1 MARVSEFGLSA
12 GLLLLCFSTW
22 TNALVK
28 TNGSEAA
35 QQAAAGGSSQPSSSS
50 STPNG
55 WSLVVGLSR
64 ASESYA
70 EIAWR
75 LEQPPLPHKKNGPKE
90 EEEDHDLASRL
101 SACEL
106 AYGPMEDPYQVE
118 VMSNFMPRGP
128 TFVVGGL
135 KQNTTYHF
143 HMVCYCCLPPP
154 PAVSSS
160 YSSDSGG
167 NATAGTESKLTSN
180 VLKFTTGVNVGGSGD
195 HPSATYQRPWSTQ
208 QQQDQ
213 SSSDTRGGGGSEWRQ
228 RDPYQGSYH
237 SVYKQTILRDEESSS
252 RAVPSFNVLL
262 GALTGIVGF
271 LIINVTV
278 VIAVRRC
285 SHRRMRR
292 RRILVLEDRD
302 NEDFPYLRPLD

>member
-1 MARVSEFGLSA
+1 MARVSVSKLSA

-28 TNGSEAA
+28 SNGSDAG
-35 QQAAAGGSSQPSSSS
+35 QQAAAGRRPG
-50 STPNG
+50 G
-55 WSLVVGLSR
+55 GGESLVVGLSR

-75 LEQPPLPHKKNGPKE
+75 LEPKE
-90 EEEDHDLASRL
+90 VPAGDDEDPASRL

-118 VMSNFMPRGP
+118 VMSNFVPRGP
-128 TFVVGGL
+128 TFTVGGL
-135 KQNTTYHF
+135 KHNTTYHF
-143 HMVCYCCLPPP
+143 HMVCYCCLLGPTG
-154 PAVSSS
+154 A
-160 YSSDSGG
+160 GNNN
-167 NATAGTESKLTSN
+167 NATTGAETKLTSN
-180 VLKFTTGVNVGGSGD
+180 VLKFTTGAHIVGAGEQ
-195 HPSATYQRPWSTQ
+195 PPTFRRRPTAPPGQ
-208 QQQDQ
+208 QQQP
-213 SSSDTRGGGGSEWRQ
+213 SGGGASEWRQ

-237 SVYKQTILRDEESSS
+237 SVYKQTILRDDEGSS

-292 RRILVLEDRD
+292 RRILVLEERD

>member
-1 MARVSEFGLSA
+1 MEARLASRRPRRGA
-12 GLLLLCFSTW
+12 P
-22 TNALVK
+22 
-28 TNGSEAA
+28 
-35 QQAAAGGSSQPSSSS
+35 AAAVE
-50 STPNG
+50 
-55 WSLVVGLSR
+55 SLVVGLSR

-75 LEQPPLPHKKNGPKE
+75 LEPKE
-90 EEEDHDLASRL
+90 VPAGDDEDPASRL

-118 VMSNFMPRGP
+118 VMSNFVPRGP
-128 TFVVGGL
+128 TFTVGGL
-135 KQNTTYHF
+135 KHNTTYHF
-143 HMVCYCCLPPP
+143 HMVCYCCLLGPPG
-154 PAVSSS
+154 A
-160 YSSDSGG
+160 GN
-167 NATAGTESKLTSN
+167 NATTGTETKLTSN
-180 VLKFTTGVNVGGSGD
+180 VLKFTTGAHIVGAGEQ
-195 HPSATYQRPWSTQ
+195 PPTFRRRPTAPPGQ
-208 QQQDQ
+208 QQQP
-213 SSSDTRGGGGSEWRQ
+213 SGGGASEWRQ

-237 SVYKQTILRDEESSS
+237 SVYKQTILRDDEGSS

-292 RRILVLEDRD
+292 RRILVLE
-302 NEDFPYLRPLD
+302 

>member
-1 MARVSEFGLSA
+1 MACVSELGLWA
-12 GLLLLCFSTW
+12 GLLLLLGFSTW

-35 QQAAAGGSSQPSSSS
+35 QQAAH
-50 STPNG
+50 STAQQKSG
-55 WSLVVGLSR
+55 SLVVGLSR

-75 LEQPPLPHKKNGPKE
+75 LEPGSSSKDRGGDDD
-90 EEEDHDLASRL
+90 EDPASRL

-106 AYGPMEDPYQVE
+106 AYGPLEDPYQVE

-128 TFVVGGL
+128 TFIVSGL
-135 KQNTTYHF
+135 RHNTTYHF
-143 HMVCYCCLPPP
+143 HMVCYCCLTDAAAAAP
-154 PAVSSS
+154 
-160 YSSDSGG
+160 DSGG
-167 NATAGTESKLTSN
+167 NTTASTETKITSN
-180 VLKFTTGVNVGGSGD
+180 VLRFTTGAYVGGDQQST
-195 HPSATYQRPWSTQ
+195 HQRSWPTQ
-208 QQQDQ
+208 QQQQPQ
-213 SSSDTRGGGGSEWRQ
+213 SDSRSGGGGSSEWRQ

-302 NEDFPYLRPLD
+302 NEDFPYLRPLE

>member
-1 MARVSEFGLSA
+1 MAYVSELGLWA
-12 GLLLLCFSTW
+12 GLLLLLGFSTW

-35 QQAAAGGSSQPSSSS
+35 QQTAH
-50 STPNG
+50 STAQQKVG
-55 WSLVVGLSR
+55 SLVVGLSR

-75 LEQPPLPHKKNGPKE
+75 LEPGSAGKE
-90 EEEDHDLASRL
+90 RLGDDDPASRL

-106 AYGPMEDPYQVE
+106 AYGPLEDPYQVE

-128 TFVVGGL
+128 TFIVSGL
-135 KQNTTYHF
+135 RHNTTYHF
-143 HMVCYCCLPPP
+143 HMVCYCCLTDGAAP
-154 PAVSSS
+154 
-160 YSSDSGG
+160 DSGG
-167 NATAGTESKLTSN
+167 NTTASTETKITSN
-180 VLKFTTGVNVGGSGD
+180 VLRFTTGVYVGGD
-195 HPSATYQRPWSTQ
+195 HHHQHSWPSQ
-208 QQQDQ
+208 QQPQ
-213 SSSDTRGGGGSEWRQ
+213 SDSRSGGGSEWRQ

-302 NEDFPYLRPLD
+302 NEDFPYLRPLE

>member
-1 MARVSEFGLSA
+1 M
-12 GLLLLCFSTW
+12 
-22 TNALVK
+22 K

-35 QQAAAGGSSQPSSSS
+35 QQSAAGGNSKGSSSS
-50 STPNG
+50 SALSG
-55 WSLVVGLSR
+55 GSLVVGLSR

-75 LEQPPLPHKKNGPKE
+75 LEQPPLPNKKNGP

-135 KQNTTYHF
+135 KHNTTYHF
-143 HMVCYCCLPPP
+143 HMICYCCLPPP
-154 PAVSSS
+154 AATSSS
-160 YSSDSGG
+160 TSDTGG
-167 NATAGTESKLTSN
+167 NVTAGTESKLTSN

-195 HPSATYQRPWSTQ
+195 HQSATYQRPWSTQ
-208 QQQDQ
+208 QQQQDQ
-213 SSSDTRGGGGSEWRQ
+213 SSSSDSRGGGGSEWRQ

>member
-1 MARVSEFGLSA
+1 MARISESKLSA

-28 TNGSEAA
+28 SNGSDAG
-35 QQAAAGGSSQPSSSS
+35 QQAATAARRSGGGGES
-50 STPNG
+50 
-55 WSLVVGLSR
+55 SLVVGLSR

-75 LEQPPLPHKKNGPKE
+75 LEPKAE
-90 EEEDHDLASRL
+90 GEDEDPASRL

-106 AYGPMEDPYQVE
+106 AYGPLEDPYQVE
-118 VMSNFMPRGP
+118 VMSNFVPRGP
-128 TFVVGGL
+128 TFTVGGL
-135 KQNTTYHF
+135 RHNTTYHF
-143 HMVCYCCLPPP
+143 HMVCYCCPNNN
-154 PAVSSS
+154 
-160 YSSDSGG
+160 G
-167 NATAGTESKLTSN
+167 TAETKLTSN
-180 VLKFTTGVNVGGSGD
+180 VLKFTTGVHIAGAGEQPPTFRRPPPAATRPPSG
-195 HPSATYQRPWSTQ
+195 P
-208 QQQDQ
+208 
-213 SSSDTRGGGGSEWRQ
+213 SEWRQ

-292 RRILVLEDRD
+292 RRILVLEERD

>member
-1 MARVSEFGLSA
+1 MACVSELGLWA
-12 GLLLLCFSTW
+12 GLLLLLGFSTW
-22 TNALVK
+22 THALVK

-35 QQAAAGGSSQPSSSS
+35 QQAAHSTVQHRPGG
-50 STPNG
+50 
-55 WSLVVGLSR
+55 SLVVGLSR

-75 LEQPPLPHKKNGPKE
+75 LEPNGPNK
-90 EEEDHDLASRL
+90 DHVGQGGGDDGEDLASRL

-106 AYGPMEDPYQVE
+106 AYGPLEDPYQVE

-128 TFVVGGL
+128 TFIVGGL
-135 KQNTTYHF
+135 RHNTTYHF
-143 HMVCYCCLPPP
+143 HMVCYCCL
-154 PAVSSS
+154 ADAA
-160 YSSDSGG
+160 SDSGG
-167 NATAGTESKLTSN
+167 GNSTTSTDTKITSN
-180 VLKFTTGVNVGGSGD
+180 VLRFTTGVYVGGDQQS
-195 HPSATYQRPWSTQ
+195 SSTQ
-208 QQQDQ
+208 QRSWPTEQQQQPQ
-213 SSSDTRGGGGSEWRQ
+213 SDSRSGSSEWRQ

-302 NEDFPYLRPLD
+302 NEDFPYLRPLE

>member
-1 MARVSEFGLSA
+1 MACVSELGLWA
-12 GLLLLCFSTW
+12 GILLLLGFSTW
-22 TNALVK
+22 THALVK

-35 QQAAAGGSSQPSSSS
+35 QQAAHSTAQHKGG
-50 STPNG
+50 
-55 WSLVVGLSR
+55 SLVVGLSR

-75 LEQPPLPHKKNGPKE
+75 LEQQPGSSSKDHGGDDD
-90 EEEDHDLASRL
+90 EDPASRL

-106 AYGPMEDPYQVE
+106 AYGPLEDPYQVE

-128 TFVVGGL
+128 TFIVGGL
-135 KQNTTYHF
+135 RHNTTYHF
-143 HMVCYCCLPPP
+143 HMVCYCCL
-154 PAVSSS
+154 ADAAASSS
-160 YSSDSGG
+160 PDSGG
-167 NATAGTESKLTSN
+167 NTTASTETKITSN
-180 VLKFTTGVNVGGSGD
+180 VLRFTTGVYVGGDQQST
-195 HPSATYQRPWSTQ
+195 HQRSWPTQ
-208 QQQDQ
+208 QQQQQ
-213 SSSDTRGGGGSEWRQ
+213 SDSRSGGSSEWRQ

-302 NEDFPYLRPLD
+302 NEDFPYLRPLE

>member
-1 MARVSEFGLSA
+1 MACVPELGLWA
-12 GLLLLCFSTW
+12 GLLLLLGFSTW
-22 TNALVK
+22 TDALVK

-35 QQAAAGGSSQPSSSS
+35 QLAAAAAAQ
-50 STPNG
+50 STAQHRG
-55 WSLVVGLSR
+55 SLVVGLSR

-75 LEQPPLPHKKNGPKE
+75 LELLPSPKDRGHGG
-90 EEEDHDLASRL
+90 EEDEDPASRL

-106 AYGPMEDPYQVE
+106 AYGPLEDPYQVE

-128 TFVVGGL
+128 TFIVGGL
-135 KQNTTYHF
+135 RHNTTYHF
-143 HMVCYCCLPPP
+143 HMVCYCCLADGAAAAAP
-154 PAVSSS
+154 
-160 YSSDSGG
+160 DSGG
-167 NATAGTESKLTSN
+167 NSTASSTETKLTSN
-180 VLKFTTGVNVGGSGD
+180 VLRFTTGVYVGGDQQSPP
-195 HPSATYQRPWSTQ
+195 HQRSSWPTQ
-208 QQQDQ
+208 QQQQ
-213 SSSDTRGGGGSEWRQ
+213 SRGGSSDEWRQ

-302 NEDFPYLRPLD
+302 NEDFPYLRPLE

>member
-1 MARVSEFGLSA
+1 MACVSELGLWA
-12 GLLLLCFSTW
+12 GLLLLLGFSTW
-22 TNALVK
+22 TDALVK

-35 QQAAAGGSSQPSSSS
+35 QLAAAAAAQ
-50 STPNG
+50 STAQQRG
-55 WSLVVGLSR
+55 SLVVGLSR

-75 LEQPPLPHKKNGPKE
+75 LEQPSSKDRGHG
-90 EEEDHDLASRL
+90 EEDDDPASRL

-106 AYGPMEDPYQVE
+106 AYGPLEDPYQVE

-128 TFVVGGL
+128 TFIVGGL
-135 KQNTTYHF
+135 RHNTTYHF
-143 HMVCYCCLPPP
+143 HMVCYCCLADAAAP
-154 PAVSSS
+154 
-160 YSSDSGG
+160 DTGG
-167 NATAGTESKLTSN
+167 NSTASTETKLTSN
-180 VLKFTTGVNVGGSGD
+180 VLRFTTGVYVGGVGD
-195 HPSATYQRPWSTQ
+195 QQSPHQRSSWPTQ
-208 QQQDQ
+208 QQQQ
-213 SSSDTRGGGGSEWRQ
+213 SRGGGGSDEWRQ

-302 NEDFPYLRPLD
+302 NEDFPYLRPLE

>member
-1 MARVSEFGLSA
+1 MACVSELGLWA
-12 GLLLLCFSTW
+12 GLLLLIGFSTW
-22 TNALVK
+22 TDALVK

-35 QQAAAGGSSQPSSSS
+35 QLAAAAAAQSAAQQRG
-50 STPNG
+50 
-55 WSLVVGLSR
+55 SLVVGLSR

-75 LEQPPLPHKKNGPKE
+75 LEQPSSKDRGRG
-90 EEEDHDLASRL
+90 EEDEDPTSRL

-106 AYGPMEDPYQVE
+106 AYGPLEDPYQVE

-128 TFVVGGL
+128 TFIVGGL
-135 KQNTTYHF
+135 RHNTTYHF
-143 HMVCYCCLPPP
+143 HMVCYCCLAD
-154 PAVSSS
+154 PAAAPDSS
-160 YSSDSGG
+160 G
-167 NATAGTESKLTSN
+167 NSTASPETKLTSN
-180 VLKFTTGVNVGGSGD
+180 VLRFTTGVYVGGAGD
-195 HPSATYQRPWSTQ
+195 QQSPHQRSSWPTQ
-208 QQQDQ
+208 QQ
-213 SSSDTRGGGGSEWRQ
+213 SRGGSSEEWRQ

-302 NEDFPYLRPLD
+302 NEDFPYLRPLE